1 MFVGV
6 NAYVHLSELSFKQ
19 GREWLETTLEVGH
32 ESTSVT
38 SSHTSL
44 FYTLFY
50 HL

>member
-6 NAYVHLSELSFKQ
+6 NAYVHRSELSFKQ